1 MATSWVIDAS
11 PLILLANVGCEYL
24 FTELADD
31 VVVPQAVAREVRAGP
46 KNDRAR
52 QLVARRFWRTA
63 STPPPP
69 ASLLAWD
76 LGAGETA
83 VITYTLAHVGWTAI
97 LDDAAARRCAK
108 AFDIPIKGTLA
119 IVLLAKQRQLIPS
132 ARSVLLQ
139 LRSNGFRIDEALL
152 ATALTAVGES

>member
-1 MATSWVIDAS
+1 MATSWVVDAS
-11 PLILLANVGCEYL
+11 PLILLANVGCEHL
-24 FTELADD
+24 FAALADD

-52 QLVARRFWRTA
+52 QLVTRRFWRTA
-63 STPPPP
+63 NTPPPP

-83 VITYTLAHVGWTAI
+83 VISYTLAHPGYAAI

-108 AFDIPIKGTLA
+108 AFDVPIKGTLA

-132 ARSVLLQ
+132 ARSLLLQ
-139 LRSNGFRIDEALL
+139 LRSNGFRIDETLIAAAL
-152 ATALTAVGES
+152 AAVGEN

>member
-1 MATSWVIDAS
+1 MAISWVVDAS

-46 KNDRAR
+46 RNDRAR
-52 QLVARRFWRTA
+52 QLVTRRFWRTA
-63 STPPPP
+63 STPPAP

-83 VITYTLAHVGWTAI
+83 VISYTLANPGWTAI

-108 AFDIPIKGTLA
+108 AFDVPIKGTLA
-119 IVLLAKQRQLIPS
+119 IVLLAKQRQMIPS
-132 ARSVLLQ
+132 ARSLLLQ
-139 LRSNGFRIDEALL
+139 LRSIGFRIDETLL
-152 ATALTAVGES
+152 AAALAAVGEN